1 MNRRKKK
8 RKKPKIGV
16 VVISLIL
23 VIYLGVSIFFTN
35 RFYFG
40 TKINGI
46 NIGGQTIQGAIDKV
60 EEKIGS
66 YNLEIE
72 GRDGLKENISGNEI
86 GLKFKDT
93 KEITNLKENQ
103 KAFLWPGS
111 ILSKKESNLVNYVTY
126 DEDKLNNVIKNLELF
141 KEDKVINPKNPEFT
155 YKDGI
160 YEVKKEVMG
169 NKLNKEDTIKAI
181 KECIDNHKSSLNL
194 EESKLYIDPKYTT
207 ESPKVNETKDILNKY
222 VKAKITYTFG
232 DIKEVVDG
240 SKINKWLSVNENLD
254 PKIDYKEV
262 NSFIEE
268 IEKNHNTV
276 GQGTMFKAN
285 DGRLLSVPGGN
296 FGWKINDLS
305 EKEQLLN
312 DIKEGKTVAREPVY
326 EFKGV
331 VQGSN
336 EVGGTYVEI
345 DLGKQHLWYYKD
357 GALVVDGDIVTGNES
372 KKLSTPPGLF
382 RLAYKEKDATLKG
395 ENYSQPVKYWMP
407 FNEGIGLHD
416 ASWREKFGGE
426 IYKTNG
432 SHGCA
437 NLPPKVAETIFN
449 NISQGTPVVC
459 YNN

>member
-1 MNRRKKK
+1 MDRRKKK
-8 RKKPKIGV
+8 RKKPKAVVIIIGV
-16 VVISLIL
+16 IL
-23 VIYLGVSIFFTN
+23 VIYLGVSIFFIN

-46 NIGGQTIQGAIDKV
+46 DIGGQTIQGAIDKV

-72 GRDGLKENISGNEI
+72 GRDGFKENISGNEI
-86 GLKFKDT
+86 DLKFKDT
-93 KEITNLKENQ
+93 KEIKNLEENQ
-103 KAFLWPGS
+103 KAFLWPGG
-111 ILSKKESNLVNYVTY
+111 ILSKKESNLDDYITY
-126 DEDKLNNVIKNLELF
+126 DEEKLNKVIENLDCF
-141 KEDKVINPKNPEFT
+141 KEEKITNPKNPGFT
-155 YKDGI
+155 YKDGG
-160 YEVKKEVMG
+160 YEITDEVMG
-169 NKLNKEDTIKAI
+169 NKLNKEDTIKDI
-181 KECIDNHKSSLNL
+181 KDSIANHKLSLNL
-194 EESKLYIDPKYTT
+194 EEAKLYINPKYTKD
-207 ESPKVNETKDILNKY
+207 SPKVKETKDILNKY

-232 DIKEVVDG
+232 DANEVIDG
-240 SKINKWLSVNENLD
+240 SKINKWLSVSENLD

-268 IEKNHNTV
+268 LEKSHNTV

-285 DGRLLSVPGGN
+285 DGRLISVPGGN
-296 FGWKINDLS
+296 FGWKINSLG
-305 EKEQLLN
+305 EKEQFLS
-312 DIKEGKTVAREPVY
+312 DIKEGTTVTREPVY
-326 EFKGV
+326 AFKGV
-331 VQGSN
+331 VQGTN
-336 EVGGTYVEI
+336 ETGSTYVEI

-357 GALVVDGDIVTGNES
+357 GSLVVDSDIVTGNES

-382 RLAYKEKDATLKG
+382 RLDYREKDATLKG

-407 FNEGIGLHD
+407 FNGGIGLHD

-449 NISQGTPVVC
+449 TISSGTPVIC
-459 YNN
+459 YNT